1 MSQSALHK
9 NENLHIKSM
18 KLLHKL
24 RWVWQII
31 DRMKNY
37 NKVFC
42 IHYDIKQISLRYL
55 IYDRKPSIEIIPADL
70 FLSIIL

>member
-9 NENLHIKSM
+9 NENSHIKSM

-31 DRMKNY
+31 NRMKNY

-42 IHYDIKQISLRYL
+42 IHNDIKQISLRYL